1 MKFKKQNYS
10 LGDRNSPQCN
20 IKDLTLIIIALT
32 YIGRNLY
39 AKGKR
44 KRGCRL
50 GSVSFGVSH
59 LSLCWRGQALP
70 DICTRILT
78 FRIIKSMSPLPIS
91 QTLFS
96 GWIIHNEMR
105 WYSYYF
111 WEPGLNFTQV
121 LIQLPIRALMDC
133 IMYLLLCLTPIIIV
147 LQLCSLPF
155 SYHYSAYTITPVPK
169 HGGTVS

>member
-1 MKFKKQNYS
+1 
-10 LGDRNSPQCN
+10 
-20 IKDLTLIIIALT
+20 
-32 YIGRNLY
+32 
-39 AKGKR
+39 
-44 KRGCRL
+44 
-50 GSVSFGVSH
+50 
-59 LSLCWRGQALP
+59 
-70 DICTRILT
+70 
-78 FRIIKSMSPLPIS
+78 
-91 QTLFS
+91 
-96 GWIIHNEMR
+96 MR